1 MLIVLKL
8 LGSIA
13 LLIYGMKVMSEAL
26 QKMAGPQL
34 RHLLGA
40 MTTNRFSGVATG
52 ALVTVA
58 VQSSA
63 ATTVM
68 TVSFVNAALLTLTQ
82 AISII
87 MGANIGTTMSAW
99 IMSAGF
105 SFNMADMVWPAFL
118 AGIILI
124 QLGKHRYIGDFL
136 FGLSFLLFALGMLK
150 QTGVEMDLASKP
162 AVVAFFS
169 SFKTNYG
176 TILLFLLIGTVLTA
190 MVQSSAALMA
200 ITMVLCATGAISIY
214 QGIALVMG
222 ENIGTTVTANLAAMS
237 ANTQARR
244 TAMAHLVF
252 NVFGVIWVLI
262 FFFPFIR
269 MVCGIVGLDPNAP
282 EQNATQLSFALAT
295 FHTCFNVI
303 NTAVLIWFIP
313 QIEKL
318 VCFLI
323 KPKQTEEEDEFR
335 LQYIR
340 GGIMKTPEIS
350 VLQAQKEIV
359 VFGERMERMF
369 GQVKELYGI
378 QDEQAFDKLFDRIKK
393 VEDMSDK
400 MENEIG
406 RYLGEVGSAHLS
418 DDTKQKIRAMLRQI
432 GELESVGD
440 SCFNLARILRRKR
453 ENKVVFGEEQEAG
466 VAEMFALIDEA
477 LARMNESLANR
488 RESVSIVD
496 SEDVERRINACRN
509 ALKQKNIENLDAQV
523 YGYDLGTVFSDL
535 IGECEKTG
543 DYIINV
549 VEARLGAVRN
559 GIRFRGMQID
569 PDAKEVTVDGEPVE
583 LSIHEYNLLKLFLE
597 NVGETFSAQELH
609 KKCWSENTA
618 TNDRVVDTY
627 INRLR
632 RKIGPYAENVIFTT
646 FQDILEGCFEIP
658 RIPRVRDVPADARI
672 RHHQMDLPVRIIGND
687 TLNEPEVPGV
697 HADNAVKA
705 VVIGPCHLPG
715 TLFLVERHAVL
726 GEAALGR
733 RIDGIADFFRG
744 NGGRF
749 DMPENL
755 KAPASDQGLEN
766 EFCHR
771 AAAYVAVADEK
782 DSHGSIGGR
791 CS

>member
-63 ATTVM
+63 ATTVL

-82 AISII
+82 AISVI

-105 SFNMADMVWPAFL
+105 SFNIANVVWPAFL
-118 AGIILI
+118 LGIILI

-150 QTGVEMDLASKP
+150 ATGVEMDLASKP
-162 AVVAFFS
+162 AVVNFFA

-190 MVQSSAALMA
+190 LVQSSAALMA
-200 ITMVLCATGAISIY
+200 ITMVLCATGAITIY

-222 ENIGTTVTANLAAMS
+222 ENIGTTVTANLAALS

-269 MVCGIVGLDPNAP
+269 MVCGIVGLDPNAS
-282 EQNATQLSFALAT
+282 EQNPTQLSFALAT
-295 FHTCFNVI
+295 FHTCFNLI
-303 NTAVLIWFIP
+303 NTAILIWFIP

-318 VCFLI
+318 VCALI
-323 KPKQTEEEDEFR
+323 KPKKTEEEDEFR

-369 GQVKELYGI
+369 GMVKELYGTE
-378 QDEQAFDKLFDRIKK
+378 DEQAFEKLFERIRK
-393 VEDMSDK
+393 VEDVSDK

-406 RYLGEVGSAHLS
+406 RYLGDVGSAHLS

-432 GELESVGD
+432 GELESIGD
-440 SCFNLARILRRKR
+440 SCYNLARILRRKR
-453 ENKVVFGEEQEAG
+453 ENKVTFDGKLEAG
-466 VAEMFALIDEA
+466 VTEMFGLVDEA
-477 LARMNESLANR
+477 LARMNEMLAGR
-488 RESVSIVD
+488 REDFSIGD

-509 ALKQKNIENLDAQV
+509 RLKQENIDNMDARV
-523 YGYDLGTVFSDL
+523 YGYDIGTVFSDL

-543 DYIINV
+543 DYVINV
-549 VEARLGAVRN
+549 VEARLGAVKN

-569 PDAKEVTVDGEPVE
+569 PDAKEVTVDGESVD
-583 LSIHEYNLLKLFLE
+583 LSVHEYNLLKLFLE
-597 NVGETFSAQELH
+597 NLGQTFSTTELH
-609 KKCWSENTA
+609 DRCWSPTTVTSE
-618 TNDRVVDTY
+618 RIVDTY

-632 RKIGPYAENVIFTT
+632 RKIGPYGENIVTK
-646 FQDILEGCFEIP
+646 EGEGYCFE
-658 RIPRVRDVPADARI
+658 
-672 RHHQMDLPVRIIGND
+672 
-687 TLNEPEVPGV
+687 
-697 HADNAVKA
+697 
-705 VVIGPCHLPG
+705 
-715 TLFLVERHAVL
+715 
-726 GEAALGR
+726 
-733 RIDGIADFFRG
+733 
-744 NGGRF
+744 
-749 DMPENL
+749 
-755 KAPASDQGLEN
+755 
-766 EFCHR
+766 
-771 AAAYVAVADEK
+771 
-782 DSHGSIGGR
+782 
-791 CS
+791 

>member
-1 MLIVLKL
+1 MLIILKL

-105 SFNMADMVWPAFL
+105 SFNIANVVWPVFL
-118 AGIILI
+118 VGIILI
-124 QLGKHRYIGDFL
+124 QTGKQRYLGDFL

-150 QTGVEMDLASKP
+150 ATGVELDLASKP
-162 AVVAFFS
+162 AVVDFFA

-190 MVQSSAALMA
+190 LVQSSAALMA
-200 ITMVLCATGAISIY
+200 ITMVLCATGAITIF

-262 FFFPFIR
+262 FFFPFVR
-269 MVCGIVGLDPNAP
+269 MVCGVVGLDPNAT
-282 EQNATQLSFALAT
+282 EQDPTKLSFALAT
-295 FHTCFNVI
+295 FHTFFNVI
-303 NTAVLIWFIP
+303 NTAILIWLIP

-318 VCFLI
+318 VCMII
-323 KPKQTEEEDEFR
+323 KPKQSEEEDEFR

-340 GGIMKTPEIS
+340 GGLMKTPEIS

-359 VFGERMERMF
+359 VFGEKMQRLFALVRD
-369 GQVKELYGI
+369 LYAT
-378 QDEQAFDKLFDRIKK
+378 QEDQPFEKLFERIQKG
-393 VEDMSDK
+393 EDVSDQ

-406 RYLGEVGSAHLS
+406 KYLGDVGSAHLS
-418 DDTKQKIRAMLRQI
+418 DDTKEKIRSMMRQI

-440 SCFNLARILRRKR
+440 SCFNLARIMRRKR
-453 ENKVVFGEEQEAG
+453 EHKVWFDDSINVGILQMYEL
-466 VAEMFALIDEA
+466 VDEA
-477 LARMNESLANR
+477 LSQMNRALSGH
-488 RESVSIVD
+488 REEFNIGTSYDI
-496 SEDVERRINACRN
+496 EHQINNLRN
-509 ALKQKNIENLDAQV
+509 ELKDRNIANLDKNL
-523 YGYDLGTVFSDL
+523 YSYELGTVLNDL
-535 IGECEKTG
+535 IGECEKAG

-549 VEARLGAVRN
+549 VQAR
-559 GIRFRGMQID
+559 M
-569 PDAKEVTVDGEPVE
+569 GEE
-583 LSIHEYNLLKLFLE
+583 
-597 NVGETFSAQELH
+597 
-609 KKCWSENTA
+609 
-618 TNDRVVDTY
+618 
-627 INRLR
+627 
-632 RKIGPYAENVIFTT
+632 
-646 FQDILEGCFEIP
+646 
-658 RIPRVRDVPADARI
+658 
-672 RHHQMDLPVRIIGND
+672 
-687 TLNEPEVPGV
+687 
-697 HADNAVKA
+697 
-705 VVIGPCHLPG
+705 
-715 TLFLVERHAVL
+715 
-726 GEAALGR
+726 
-733 RIDGIADFFRG
+733 
-744 NGGRF
+744 
-749 DMPENL
+749 
-755 KAPASDQGLEN
+755 
-766 EFCHR
+766 
-771 AAAYVAVADEK
+771 
-782 DSHGSIGGR
+782 
-791 CS
+791 